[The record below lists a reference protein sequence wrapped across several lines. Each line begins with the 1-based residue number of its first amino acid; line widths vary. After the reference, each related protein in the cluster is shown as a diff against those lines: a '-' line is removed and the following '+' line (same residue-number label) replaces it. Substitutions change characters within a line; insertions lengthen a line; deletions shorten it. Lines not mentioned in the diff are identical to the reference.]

1 MNAEEEETV
10 LPVVAEQRAW
20 PKEIPA
26 QAAVLSDVLGSL
38 PAPMPVEAIAAHF
51 KGKVTAKKLKEVER
65 LLETFA
71 ALGRAELVD
80 GSWVGAK

>member
-1 MNAEEEETV
+1 LNAEEEETV
-10 LPVVAEQRAW
+10 LPVVAEQRLW

-26 QAAVLSDVLGSL
+26 QAAVLSEEIGSL
-38 PAPMPVEAIAAHF
+38 PAPIPVEAIAAHF

-80 GSWVGAK
+80 GAWVGTA